1 MRALTPI
8 ALLATAALALPSLAH
23 AQACEEGRVATPEG
37 LCCWP
42 GQTFDGELRHCV
54 GAPSCPA
61 ELVAHGESC
70 VARVAEGAG
79 ARVTDASSA
88 TPTIGAGAV
97 APSPGT
103 VLVGSGVQATVPEGY
118 GTTTAGWPAV
128 HEGTA
133 LRRAVF
139 GRGEDEGLITFAL
152 TMFDIGWVLGW
163 VVGFIEVAG
172 NTCNTFSPFGF
183 GSMNCQSWPLAF
195 IPVAG
200 GIASGMAN
208 FSGGSRSSWLGGFA
222 IGIPSVILQ
231 TVGVIAAIIAFAN
244 ETTELTFPEIHVGD
258 AQLSFV
264 PSAPSSDAG
273 LSIRLD
279 F

>member
-1 MRALTPI
+1 
-8 ALLATAALALPSLAH
+8 
-23 AQACEEGRVATPEG
+23 
-37 LCCWP
+37 
-42 GQTFDGELRHCV
+42 
-54 GAPSCPA
+54 
-61 ELVAHGESC
+61 VAHGESC
-70 VARVAEGAG
+70 VARVTDVASARASAVSDGTIASETVRVPSGA
-79 ARVTDASSA
+79 
-88 TPTIGAGAV
+88 
-97 APSPGT
+97 
-103 VLVGSGVQATVPEGY
+103 QATVPSGY
-118 GTTTAGWPAV
+118 GTSTTAWPAV

-133 LRRAVF
+133 LHRAVF

-172 NTCNTFSPFGF
+172 NTCSSFSFGF
-183 GSMNCQSWPLAF
+183 GSTNCQSWPLAF

-208 FSGGSRSSWLGGFA
+208 FSGASRSSWLGGFA

-231 TVGVIAAIIAFAN
+231 TVGLIAAIIAFAN
-244 ETTELTFPEIHVGD
+244 ETSELAFPEVRVGD
-258 AQLSFV
+258 AQLSLV

-273 LSIRLD
+273 LSVRLD